1 MRKLRPNSEESL
13 DLLLDTLCNVFG
25 GIILISC
32 LLALLTQ
39 HSNTIAKSD
48 ADASGLKGR
57 LLAERHEAAANELAA
72 LKQLAD
78 KLAATGQGELQ
89 KLADER
95 DQLRATQERLR
106 RQASISP
113 VDDNSTKDPVGE
125 VTVLRSKVNA
135 LDLQIAD
142 AKARRQAATS
152 KEQDLAART
161 QRVRSQINEK
171 EAKRDEY
178 VRFPKEKTTS
188 KHAFNFIL
196 KYGDVYPL
204 VDANGKTFDG
214 ITHEPLEDK
223 AFIANPIRSE
233 GLAIARDINAILELL
248 AICKKMGVYISI
260 YVYPDSFETF
270 RTLKKHIFNAGLEYG
285 FEVEPEHYKIRFGP
299 NGSSP
304 APL

>member
-39 HSNTIAKSD
+39 HTNNIAKSD

-57 LLAERHEAAANELAA
+57 LLAERHEAATNELAA

-78 KLAATGQGELQ
+78 KLAASGQGEVL

-106 RQASISP
+106 RQASMSP

-171 EAKRDEY
+171 R
-178 VRFPKEKTTS
+178 
-188 KHAFNFIL
+188 
-196 KYGDVYPL
+196 
-204 VDANGKTFDG
+204 
-214 ITHEPLEDK
+214 
-223 AFIANPIRSE
+223 
-233 GLAIARDINAILELL
+233 
-248 AICKKMGVYISI
+248 
-260 YVYPDSFETF
+260 
-270 RTLKKHIFNAGLEYG
+270 
-285 FEVEPEHYKIRFGP
+285 
-299 NGSSP
+299 
-304 APL
+304 